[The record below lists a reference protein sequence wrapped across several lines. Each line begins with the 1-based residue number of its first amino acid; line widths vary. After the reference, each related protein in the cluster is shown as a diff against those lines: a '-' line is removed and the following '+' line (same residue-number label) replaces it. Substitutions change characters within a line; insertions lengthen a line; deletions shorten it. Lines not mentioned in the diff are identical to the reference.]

1 VNAPAELRESVAAAV
16 GEPVVESAPARGS
29 GSINEAWELRL
40 SSGRPV
46 FVKSRPGAPP
56 AEFAAEAA
64 GLAWLA
70 GAEAV
75 RVPEVLALGDRESW
89 LALEWIEPGSLS
101 PQGAA
106 ELGRGLAALHLAGG
120 GAHGQ
125 LPPGSPDGLLRIG
138 SVELPGEAR
147 DSWPEAYVT
156 DRIEPLLRSARERGS
171 IGPEDAAPI
180 ERVCRRIESLAGPP
194 EPPARLHG
202 DLWTGNVHAD
212 AAGRPWLIDPAAHGG
227 HREIDLAML
236 RLFGSPG
243 AATFAAYEEVHP
255 LADGHSERVE
265 LWQLL
270 PLLVHAVL
278 FGGSYGAA
286 AVAAA
291 RRYA

>member
-1 VNAPAELRESVAAAV
+1 MSAPQKLCESVTAAL
-16 GEPVVESAPARGS
+16 GDPVVRSAPARGS
-29 GSINEAWELRL
+29 GSINEAWELKL
-40 SSGRPV
+40 SSGRSV
-46 FVKSRPGAPP
+46 FVKSRAGAPQ
-56 AEFAAEAA
+56 AEFTAEAA

-70 GAEAV
+70 EAGAV
-75 RVPEVLALGDRESW
+75 RVPEVLAVGDREGW

-101 PQGAA
+101 PEGAA
-106 ELGRGLAALHLAGG
+106 ELGSGLAALHLAGG
-120 GAHGQ
+120 GAQGK

-138 SVELPGEAR
+138 SVELPGAVR

-156 DRIEPLLRSARERGS
+156 DRIAPLLRAARERGA
-171 IGPEDAAPI
+171 IEPGDAAAI
-180 ERVCRRIESLAGPP
+180 ERVCERIESLAGPP

-255 LADGHSERVE
+255 LADGHGERVE

-278 FGGSYGAA
+278 FGGSYGPAA
-286 AVAAA
+286 GATA